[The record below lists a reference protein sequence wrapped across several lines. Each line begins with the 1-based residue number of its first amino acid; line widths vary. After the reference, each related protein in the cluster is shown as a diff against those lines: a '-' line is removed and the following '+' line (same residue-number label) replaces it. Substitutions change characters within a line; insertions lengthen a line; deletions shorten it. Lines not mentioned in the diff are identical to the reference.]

1 MRTLAKSA
9 FEPMVT
15 LKTIAEKA
23 GVSVHA
29 VSRVLNGQN
38 KENRPSAIARAE
50 KIRTIARE
58 LGYRPNAAAQAMKQG
73 AFKSIML
80 LMSHDVHTAFL
91 SNTTMVSMQEMLNSY
106 GYRLMFT
113 ILPPRMEAET
123 EFPRFFQENY
133 VDGIVISFVKAVPD
147 WLGELLDN
155 MHVPKVW
162 LGSKKEFNCV
172 RHDDLKSARQGTE
185 RLIMRGHH
193 RIVYV
198 DLIMANHHLDRGHF
212 SNFDRE
218 TGYRQAMEEANLT
231 PVVIRPDEYVDEGN
245 LTHYVDEA
253 VLSRHEPTAVICY
266 GMHSGKALLYA
277 CARRRI
283 SIPDELSMLTWLHH
297 ETFEN
302 DMLVSGFMPSNQ
314 NIGKLAAKA
323 ICEQIEQKETRRPT
337 IVVPFAFC
345 EGDTF
350 GDVPS
355 RL

>member
-123 EFPRFFQENY
+123 EFPRFSQ
-133 VDGIVISFVKAVPD
+133 
-147 WLGELLDN
+147 
-155 MHVPKVW
+155 
-162 LGSKKEFNCV
+162 
-172 RHDDLKSARQGTE
+172 RH
-185 RLIMRGHH
+185 
-193 RIVYV
+193 
-198 DLIMANHHLDRGHF
+198 
-212 SNFDRE
+212 
-218 TGYRQAMEEANLT
+218 TGQ
-231 PVVIRPDEYVDEGN
+231 
-245 LTHYVDEA
+245 
-253 VLSRHEPTAVICY
+253 
-266 GMHSGKALLYA
+266 
-277 CARRRI
+277 
-283 SIPDELSMLTWLHH
+283 
-297 ETFEN
+297 
-302 DMLVSGFMPSNQ
+302 
-314 NIGKLAAKA
+314 
-323 ICEQIEQKETRRPT
+323 
-337 IVVPFAFC
+337 
-345 EGDTF
+345 
-350 GDVPS
+350 
-355 RL
+355 